1 MRAKSLRDMEGGECA
16 AQESNL
22 QPSVTESTPKTANHG
37 PAYALAL
44 ADVRRAPRSAPESR
58 PNCGNNPATAEGV
71 ASAPDYD
78 ALERL
83 TMDLTGLFQE
93 RRAVD
98 VFDLGPRTEIEA
110 RIIATTRSVAGWL
123 AALTRTEVAA
133 T

>member
-1 MRAKSLRDMEGGECA
+1 
-16 AQESNL
+16 
-22 QPSVTESTPKTANHG
+22 
-37 PAYALAL
+37 
-44 ADVRRAPRSAPESR
+44 
-58 PNCGNNPATAEGV
+58 V

-98 VFDLGPRTEIEA
+98 VFDLGTRTEIEA
-110 RIIATTRSVAGWL
+110 RLIATTRSVAGWL